1 MADEAPPATRH
12 RRRAFHVVRQILIA
26 VLVVAVL
33 PAIYF
38 YFAATDHAP
47 APIEAAAP
55 SGPLPV
61 SVLVVQPRDVPMEN
75 RFLAQAEASQL
86 VPIRARVSG
95 YLLERSFT
103 EGQQVEQG
111 QMLFRI
117 DPEPFEVA
125 LAQADAQLAAS
136 QARLQ
141 RAEQQL
147 QRVQRLV
154 AQQAAS
160 ADELEQW
167 QEEQQVTAA
176 DVKLQQARLAQ
187 FQLEL
192 SYTEITSPIT
202 GMIGE
207 SMQDV
212 GSYISPSGESLL
224 ATVRQVDPIYV
235 RYSVSEQELLQWER
249 LQSEGTISD
258 TSVEQLDVEIIL
270 PDGRRHPETG
280 KISFIDVAVD
290 PSTGTAVVRATVP
303 NPGGALRPG
312 QFVTAQVK
320 GVNRLGALIVPQSAV
335 MQNPTGTTVYVID
348 GQGLAQLRPVVPG
361 EWHGSEWI
369 ISSGLVAGDR
379 VIVDRLMQL
388 RPGMP
393 VEAVAPGSQPAVQPT
408 AGGAPAAAT
417 DSAAP
422 ANAAS

>member
-1 MADEAPPATRH
+1 MADAAPSAS
-12 RRRAFHVVRQILIA
+12 RRQRAFHVVRQTLIA
-26 VLVVAVL
+26 VLVIAVL
-33 PAIYF
+33 PAIYL
-38 YFAATDHAP
+38 YFSATDHGP
-47 APIEAAAP
+47 APVEAAGPA
-55 SGPLPV
+55 GPLPV
-61 SVLVVQPRDVPMEN
+61 GVVVVQPRDVPMET
-75 RFLAQAEASQL
+75 RFLAQTEASQL

-95 YLLERSFT
+95 YLQERSFT

-111 QMLFRI
+111 QLLFRI

-147 QRVQRLV
+147 ERVQRLV
-154 AQQAAS
+154 AQRAAS

-167 QEEQQVTAA
+167 QEEQQVASA

-192 SYTEITSPIT
+192 GYTTITSPIT

-207 SMQDV
+207 SQQDV

-235 RYSVSEQELLQWER
+235 RYSVSEQELLLWER
-249 LQSEGTISD
+249 LLSEGAISD
-258 TSVEQLDVEIIL
+258 TAVEQLDVEIML
-270 PDGRRHPETG
+270 PDGRMHPETG
-280 KISFIDVAVD
+280 QISFVDVAVD

-312 QFVTAQVK
+312 QFVTAK
-320 GVNRLGALIVPQSAV
+320 ITGVNRLGVLLVPQSAV

-348 GQGLAQLRPVVPG
+348 EQGHAQLRPVVPG
-361 EWHGSEWI
+361 AWHGTEWI
-369 ISSGLVAGDR
+369 IDSGLVAGDR

-388 RPGMP
+388 RPGTP
-393 VEAVAPGSQPAVQPT
+393 VEAVAPGSEPAASPAVS
-408 AGGAPAAAT
+408 GGPAASG
-417 DSAAP
+417 DSAA
-422 ANAAS
+422 AQSAAS

>member
-1 MADEAPPATRH
+1 MADEAP
-12 RRRAFHVVRQILIA
+12 RANRPRQRTFHIVRQLLIA

-33 PAIYF
+33 PAIYL
-38 YFAATDHAP
+38 YFGSTDHAP
-47 APIEAAAP
+47 APVEAAGP

-61 SVLVVQPRDVPMEN
+61 TVIVMEPRDVPIET
-75 RFLAQAEASQL
+75 RFLAQTEASQL

-103 EGQQVEQG
+103 EGQRVEQG
-111 QMLFRI
+111 QVLFRI

-136 QARLQ
+136 RARLQ

-167 QEEQQVTAA
+167 QEEQQVAAA

-187 FQLEL
+187 VQLDL
-192 SYTEITSPIT
+192 DYTTITSPIA

-207 SMQDV
+207 RAQDE

-235 RYSVSEQELLQWER
+235 RYAVSEQELLQWER
-249 LQSEGTISD
+249 LQSEGAISN
-258 TSVEQLDVEIIL
+258 TSVEHLDVEIIL
-270 PDGRRHPETG
+270 PDGRIHPETG
-280 KISFIDVAVD
+280 KISFVDVAVD

-312 QFVTAQVK
+312 QFVTARVK
-320 GVNRLGALIVPQSAV
+320 GVNRVDALVVPQSAV

-348 GQGLAQLRPVVPG
+348 DQGLAQLRPVVPG
-361 EWHGSEWI
+361 DWHGSEWVI
-369 ISSGLVAGDR
+369 DSGLVPGDR

-388 RPGMP
+388 RPGTP
-393 VEAVAPGSQPAVQPT
+393 VQAVVPGSEPA
-408 AGGAPAAAT
+408 AASGAPASS
-417 DSAAP
+417 DGSAA
-422 ANAAS
+422 AKSTAS

>member
-1 MADEAPPATRH
+1 MLL
-12 RRRAFHVVRQILIA
+12 LI
-26 VLVVAVL
+26 AVL
-33 PAIYF
+33 PAIYY

-47 APIEAAAP
+47 APVEAAGP

-61 SVLVVQPRDVPMEN
+61 SVLVMQPRDVPMET
-75 RFLAQAEASQL
+75 RFLAQTEASQL

-111 QMLFRI
+111 QLLFRI

-141 RAEQQL
+141 RAQQQL

-167 QEEQQVTAA
+167 QEEQQVAAA

-192 SYTEITSPIT
+192 GYTTITSPIT

-207 SMQDV
+207 SLQDV

-224 ATVRQVDPIYV
+224 ATVQQVDPIYV
-235 RYSVSEQELLQWER
+235 RYSVSEKELLQWER
-249 LQSEGTISD
+249 LHIEGAISD
-258 TSVEQLDVEIIL
+258 TSVDQLDVEIML
-270 PDGRRHPETG
+270 PDGRIHPEMG
-280 KISFIDVAVD
+280 KINFVDVAVD

-303 NPGGALRPG
+303 NPGGTLRPG
-312 QFVTAQVK
+312 LFVIARVK
-320 GVNRLGALIVPQSAV
+320 GVNRLGALTVPQAAV

-348 GQGLAQLRPVVPG
+348 DQGLAQLRPVVPG
-361 EWHGSEWI
+361 DWHGSEWI
-369 ISSGLVAGDR
+369 IDAGLAAGDR
-379 VIVDRLMQL
+379 VITDRLMQL

-393 VEAVAPGSQPAVQPT
+393 VEAVAPGAQPA
-408 AGGAPAAAT
+408 APAAVGGNGPAAT
-417 DSAAP
+417 ADSPVAESAA
-422 ANAAS
+422 S